1 MDLHFTSHV
10 ILELVPS
17 HMKWVLEHILKVNFK
32 YFNPMAY
39 DAITKIVNPP
49 LQRCAQHTTLYE
61 KGISQMFVNNC
72 TLEKTRCV
80 PFHMASKCS

>member
-1 MDLHFTSHV
+1 
-10 ILELVPS
+10 
-17 HMKWVLEHILKVNFK
+17 MKWVLEHILKVNFK

-72 TLEKTRCV
+72 TLEKTAV
-80 PFHMASKCS
+80 NIKQAHKCFTLF